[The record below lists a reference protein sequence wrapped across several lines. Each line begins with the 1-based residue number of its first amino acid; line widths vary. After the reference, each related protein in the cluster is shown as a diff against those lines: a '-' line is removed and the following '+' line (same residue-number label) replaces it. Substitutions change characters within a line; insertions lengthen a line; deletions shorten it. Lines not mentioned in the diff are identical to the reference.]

1 MYKIFCSFLVFISL
15 NAISQLKELKA
26 IRTAA
31 TIKMDGNLIEA
42 DWSLAPEAVGF
53 IVNSPNYGA
62 KPHNKTSVKILYDD
76 DAMYVGAIIY
86 DDPKLVRKQLTSR
99 DGESRQDV
107 DYFSVFFDT
116 YNDDQNGF
124 QFTVTSRNV
133 QSDGRVSASIQSRFG
148 PPSDYSW
155 DAVWESNVTF
165 VEDAWIVEVKIPYIS
180 LRFSKEPIQKWGV
193 NFYRYDRRNNEASYW
208 NPINPNISG
217 FVNQF
222 GDLNGLEKITPALRL
237 SFLPYVTTGYRS
249 TPTTKGT
256 VNEFLRNGGADIKY
270 GLNESFTLDATLIPD
285 FGQVISDNV
294 VLNLSAFEV
303 RFNENRPFFTEGTE
317 LFNKAGLFYSRR
329 IGSTP
334 SKYYNIR
341 DKISAN
347 TNLQLIKN
355 PGITQLIN
363 ASKFSGRNKKNLG
376 IGIFNAISSPMYA
389 QYKDVS
395 TGIKYNEETQPLTNY
410 NIIVLDQA
418 LKNRSSIAFTNAN
431 TLRNGRDRDAN
442 VSALDVSLF
451 DKRNMYNLN
460 WKGRFS
466 TILGANSY
474 DGFASYTSFKKVSG
488 KIQYELQNSIES
500 DQYDINDLGFL
511 SAPNEF
517 TTYIDVS
524 YNQFTPTKNF
534 NSFTFSLNID
544 KKYLFKPFLWQENS
558 YRIKGFWFFKNFWD
572 AQLEIWTKPKW
583 YNDYFDLRT
592 DGAVIKKIPF
602 VYFSTKG
609 STDSR
614 KKLFGRWNYGFANTE
629 QKDISYVDYEF
640 GLRYRFSDKLT
651 LEYSANR
658 VDFKGDVGYA
668 FKRETN
674 GEPIAGRR
682 DKLEFTSL
690 LQGVYNF
697 TSRMNITLRAR
708 HYWSNVHYKQF
719 YNIDKKGNWI
729 DRSFINN
736 LDQNYNAFN
745 VDMFYTWDF
754 KYGSR
759 LIVSWKN
766 WLATDYSIDG
776 KKYNNYTRNLGQVF
790 STPQGKEISLRL
802 IYFLDYNKLKR
813 EKISN

>member
-1 MYKIFCSFLVFISL
+1 MYRIFCIILFFISL
-15 NAISQLKELKA
+15 NTFGQIKELKA
-26 IRTAA
+26 IRIASA
-31 TIKMDGNLIEA
+31 IKIDGNLNES
-42 DWSLAPEAVGF
+42 DWLLAPEAGRF
-53 IVNSPNYGA
+53 IINSPNYGA
-62 KPHNKTSVKILYDD
+62 VPQNKTKVKILYDN
-76 DAMYVGAIIY
+76 DAMYVAATIY
-86 DDPKLVRKQLTSR
+86 DDPKLVRRQLTAR

-116 YNDDQNGF
+116 YNDDQNAF

-148 PPSDYSW
+148 PPSDYTW

-165 VEDAWIVEVKIPYIS
+165 VEDAWIVEMKIPYIS

-208 NPINPNISG
+208 NPIHPNIAG

-222 GDLNGLEKITPALRL
+222 GDLIGLENITPALRL

-249 TPTTKGT
+249 TPTAKGT
-256 VNEFLRNGGADIKY
+256 INEFLRNGGADIKY

-329 IGSTP
+329 IGAMP
-334 SKYYNIR
+334 SKYYDIKN
-341 DKISAN
+341 KISSNA
-347 TNLQLIKN
+347 NLQLIKN

-376 IGIFNAISSPMYA
+376 VGIFNAISSPMYA
-389 QYKDVS
+389 EYEDVTTGVKYK
-395 TGIKYNEETQPLTNY
+395 EETQPLTNF
-410 NIIVLDQA
+410 NIIVLDQI

-431 TLRNGRDRDAN
+431 TIRSGSDRDAN
-442 VSALDVSLF
+442 VSALDLSLF
-451 DKRNMYNLN
+451 DKKNRYNFN
-460 WKGRFS
+460 WKGRYS
-466 TILGANSY
+466 SILGSNSY
-474 DGFASYTSFKKVSG
+474 DGYASYTAIRKVSG
-488 KIQYELQNSIES
+488 KLQFELGNSVES

-511 SAPNEF
+511 SAPNELTNNF
-517 TTYIDVS
+517 NIS
-524 YNQFTPTKNF
+524 YNQLTPTKRF
-534 NSFTFSLNID
+534 NSFTYTFSVENN
-544 KKYLFKPFLWQENS
+544 YLFKPFLWQENS
-558 YRIKGFWFFKNFWD
+558 FSVSGFWFFKNFWD
-572 AQLEIWTKPKW
+572 VQVEIETKPNW

-592 DGAVIKKIPF
+592 NGAVIKKIPF
-602 VYFSTKG
+602 VYFGTSG

-614 KKLFGRWNYGFANTE
+614 KKLFARWAYGFAKTSE
-629 QKDISYVDYEF
+629 KDISYVDYSLGF
-640 GLRYRFSDKLT
+640 RYRFSDKFT
-651 LEYSANR
+651 LEYSASA

-668 FKRETN
+668 FKREAN
-674 GEPIAGRR
+674 GEPIAGKR

-690 LQGVYNF
+690 LQAVYNF
-697 TSRMNITLRAR
+697 TSRMNITFRGR
-708 HYWSNVHYKQF
+708 HYWSNVRYKQF
-719 YNIDKKGNWI
+719 YNIDRAGNWI
-729 DRSFINN
+729 DRAFINN

-759 LIVSWKN
+759 LIISWKN
-766 WLATDYSIDG
+766 WLATDFSVDG
-776 KKYNNYTRNLGQVF
+776 KKYNNYTRNLGQIF
-790 STPQGKEISLRL
+790 TMPQGKEISLRL
-802 IYFLDYNKLKR
+802 IYFLDYNKLK
-813 EKISN
+813 KK

>member
-1 MYKIFCSFLVFISL
+1 MYRIFCIILFFISL
-15 NAISQLKELKA
+15 NTFGQIKELKA
-26 IRTAA
+26 IRIASA
-31 TIKMDGNLIEA
+31 IKIDGNLNES
-42 DWSLAPEAVGF
+42 DWLLAPEAGGF
-53 IVNSPNYGA
+53 IINSPNYGA
-62 KPHNKTSVKILYDD
+62 VPQNKTKVKILYDN
-76 DAMYVGAIIY
+76 DAMYVAATIY
-86 DDPKLVRKQLTSR
+86 DDPKLVRRQLTAR

-116 YNDDQNGF
+116 YNDDQNAF

-148 PPSDYSW
+148 PPSDYTW

-165 VEDAWIVEVKIPYIS
+165 VEDAWIVEMKIPYIS

-208 NPINPNISG
+208 NPIHPNIAG

-222 GDLNGLEKITPALRL
+222 GDLIGLENITPALRL

-249 TPTTKGT
+249 TPTAKGT
-256 VNEFLRNGGADIKY
+256 INEFLRNGGADIKY

-329 IGSTP
+329 IGAMP
-334 SKYYNIR
+334 SKYYDIKN
-341 DKISAN
+341 KISSNA
-347 TNLQLIKN
+347 NLQLIKN

-376 IGIFNAISSPMYA
+376 VGIFNAISSPMYA
-389 QYKDVS
+389 EYEDVTTGVKYK
-395 TGIKYNEETQPLTNY
+395 EETQPLTNF
-410 NIIVLDQA
+410 NIIVLDQI

-431 TLRNGRDRDAN
+431 TIRSGSDRDAN
-442 VSALDVSLF
+442 VSALDLSLF
-451 DKRNMYNLN
+451 DKKNRYNFN
-460 WKGRFS
+460 WKGRYS
-466 TILGANSY
+466 SILGSNSY
-474 DGFASYTSFKKVSG
+474 DGYASYTAIRKVSG
-488 KIQYELQNSIES
+488 KLQFELGNSVES

-511 SAPNEF
+511 SAPNELTNNF
-517 TTYIDVS
+517 NIS
-524 YNQFTPTKNF
+524 YNQLTPTKRF
-534 NSFTFSLNID
+534 NSFTYTFSVEN
-544 KKYLFKPFLWQENS
+544 KYLFKPFLWQENS
-558 YRIKGFWFFKNFWD
+558 FSVSGFWFFKNFWD
-572 AQLEIWTKPKW
+572 VQVEIETKPNW

-592 DGAVIKKIPF
+592 NGAVIKKIPF
-602 VYFSTKG
+602 VYFGTSG

-614 KKLFGRWNYGFANTE
+614 KKLFARWAYGFAKTSE
-629 QKDISYVDYEF
+629 KDISYVDYSLGF
-640 GLRYRFSDKLT
+640 RYRFSDKFT
-651 LEYSANR
+651 LEYSASA

-668 FKRETN
+668 FKREAN
-674 GEPIAGRR
+674 GEPIAGKR

-690 LQGVYNF
+690 LQAVYNF
-697 TSRMNITLRAR
+697 TSRMNITFRGR
-708 HYWSNVHYKQF
+708 HYWSNVRYKQF
-719 YNIDKKGNWI
+719 YNIDRAGNWI
-729 DRSFINN
+729 DRAFINN

-759 LIVSWKN
+759 LIISWKN
-766 WLATDYSIDG
+766 WLATDFSVDG
-776 KKYNNYTRNLGQVF
+776 KKYNNYTRNLGQIF
-790 STPQGKEISLRL
+790 TMPQGKEISLRL
-802 IYFLDYNKLKR
+802 IYFLDYNKLK
-813 EKISN
+813 KK